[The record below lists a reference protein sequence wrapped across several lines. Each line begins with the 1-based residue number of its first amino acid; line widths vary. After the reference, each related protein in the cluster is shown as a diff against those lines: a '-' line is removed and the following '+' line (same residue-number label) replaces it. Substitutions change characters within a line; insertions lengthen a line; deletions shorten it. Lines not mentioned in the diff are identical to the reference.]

1 MAGATIWLHE
11 QHLVEGIEPDTDI
24 AAIREGAVS
33 ITPLVLDHT
42 DAPSLNHLSHWAK
55 LLEESA
61 KR

>member
-1 MAGATIWLHE
+1 
-11 QHLVEGIEPDTDI
+11 VEGIEPDTDI

-42 DAPSLNHLSHWAK
+42 HIPSLNHLSHWGK
-55 LLEESA
+55 LLEEVP